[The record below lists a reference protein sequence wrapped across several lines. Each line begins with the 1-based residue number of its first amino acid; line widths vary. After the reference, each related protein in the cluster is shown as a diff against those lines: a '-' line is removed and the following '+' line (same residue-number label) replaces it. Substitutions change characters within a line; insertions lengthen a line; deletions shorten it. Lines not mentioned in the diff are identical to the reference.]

1 MPNMGDV
8 AKKIWILDDD
18 KSIRW
23 VLQKALEKNNFTVT
37 SFSNS
42 NEAINHFNHDMPDLI
57 ISDIKMPG
65 ESGLQFLEKVKTK
78 FPNIPIIIMTAF
90 SDLDSAVDSYAFG
103 AYEYL
108 PKPFDIEDALKIINS
123 AFKTS
128 GEQNDVFAT
137 NNHIIGNSPV
147 MQNVFKQI
155 GKLSKSEA
163 SILITGESG
172 TGKEL
177 VAKAIHDNSSRKNKP
192 FIALNAAAIPEDL
205 LESELFGYE
214 KGAFTGAIASK
225 KGYFEEANEGTL
237 FLDEIADMPLDLQ
250 AKILRVLNDGIYQK
264 LGSSTPIK
272 SNVRIITATH
282 QNLNEK
288 INEEKFRE
296 DLFHRLNVIS
306 IKLPPLRERADDILL
321 LSKYFL
327 SMSAKE
333 LNTSTK
339 FLNEETQNYF
349 KKLSW
354 TGNIRQLRN
363 ICHWLTVMS
372 PGKEVG
378 ISDLPAEIIKENVNS
393 NHTGQWDQILKNIIS
408 NDIENKDS
416 NIFERYV
423 GLTEKILIETAL
435 ENCNGKKIKAASIL
449 GIGRNT
455 ITRKIIELDIFNK
468 IDRG

>member
-1 MPNMGDV
+1 MDKTS
-8 AKKIWILDDD
+8 KKIWILDDD

-23 VLQKALEKNNFTVT
+23 VLQKALEKNGYVVT
-37 SFSNS
+37 SFSNT

-78 FPNIPIIIMTAF
+78 FTSIPIIIMTAF

-108 PKPFDIEDALKIINS
+108 PKPFDIDEALKIITS
-123 AFKTS
+123 AFTTS
-128 GEQNDVFAT
+128 NPDEDDF
-137 NNHIIGNSPV
+137 NNNNQIIGNSPV
-147 MQNVFKQI
+147 MQNLFKQI
-155 GKLSKSEA
+155 GKLSKSDA

-177 VAKAIHDNSSRKNKP
+177 VAKAIHDNSNRKNKV
-192 FIALNAAAIPEDL
+192 FIALNSAAIPKDL

-214 KGAFTGAIASK
+214 KGAFTGAVNSK

-250 AKILRVLNDGIYQK
+250 AKLLRVLNDGVFQK

-272 SNVRIITATH
+272 TNVRIIAATH
-282 QNLNEK
+282 QNLLQK
-288 INEEKFRE
+288 IDEQYFRE
-296 DLFHRLNVIS
+296 DLYHRLNVIS
-306 IKLPPLRERADDILL
+306 IKLPALRERGDDILL
-321 LSKYFL
+321 LSNYFL
-327 SMSAKE
+327 KQSAKDI
-333 LNTSTK
+333 NTPAK

-349 KKLSW
+349 RKLNW

-378 ISDLPAEIIKENVNS
+378 VSDLPAEILKENVYL
-393 NHTGQWDQILKNIIS
+393 NHSGQWDEILSNLIRDDIS
-408 NDIENKDS
+408 KKVP
-416 NIFERYV
+416 NIFEKYINLLEKV
-423 GLTEKILIETAL
+423 LIKTALTENK
-435 ENCNGKKIKAASIL
+435 NKKVQAATVL

-455 ITRKIIELDIFNK
+455 ITRKIDELDI
-468 IDRG
+468 

>member
-1 MPNMGDV
+1 MDKTS
-8 AKKIWILDDD
+8 KKIWILDDD

-23 VLQKALEKNNFTVT
+23 VLQKALEKNGYVVT
-37 SFSNS
+37 TFSNT
-42 NEAINHFNHDMPDLI
+42 NEAINHFNHDVPDLI

-78 FPNIPIIIMTAF
+78 FTNIPIIIMTAF
-90 SDLDSAVDSYAFG
+90 TDLDSAVDSYAFG

-108 PKPFDIEDALKIINS
+108 PKPFDIDEALKIITS

-128 GEQNDVFAT
+128 DSNEEDFK
-137 NNHIIGNSPV
+137 NNNQIIGNSPV
-147 MQNVFKQI
+147 MQNLFKQI

-177 VAKAIHDNSSRKNKP
+177 VAKAIHDNSIRKNKP
-192 FIALNAAAIPEDL
+192 FIALNSAAIPKDL

-214 KGAFTGAIASK
+214 KGAFTGAFNSK

-237 FLDEIADMPLDLQ
+237 FLDEIADMPLELQ
-250 AKILRVLNDGIYQK
+250 AKLLRVLNDGIFQK
-264 LGSSTPIK
+264 LGSNSSIK
-272 SNVRIITATH
+272 SNVRIIAATH
-282 QNLNEK
+282 QNLLQK
-288 INEEKFRE
+288 IDEQNFRE

-306 IKLPPLRERADDILL
+306 IKLPPLRERGDDILL

-327 SMSAKE
+327 SQSAKE
-333 LNTSTK
+333 LNTPSK
-339 FLNEETQNYF
+339 YLNEETQNYF
-349 KKLSW
+349 KKLNW

-363 ICHWLTVMS
+363 ICHWLSVMS

-378 ISDLPAEIIKENVNS
+378 ISDLPTEILKENVYS
-393 NHTGQWDQILKNIIS
+393 NHSGKWDEIVSSLIKEDIS
-408 NDIENKDS
+408 KKTP
-416 NIFERYV
+416 NIFEKYIN
-423 GLTEKILIETAL
+423 LLEKILIQTAL
-435 ENCNGKKIKAASIL
+435 NENKNKKIQAASTL

-455 ITRKIIELDIFNK
+455 ISRKIDELDI
-468 IDRG
+468 

>member
-1 MPNMGDV
+1 MPNMGEL

-128 GEQNDVFAT
+128 GEQEDAFAT
-137 NNHIIGNSPV
+137 NNQIIGNSPV

-177 VAKAIHDNSSRKNKP
+177 VAKAIHDNSHQKDNP
-192 FIALNAAAIPEDL
+192 FIALNSAAIPKDL

-214 KGAFTGAIASK
+214 KGAFTGAITSK
-225 KGYFEEANEGTL
+225 KGYFEEANGGTL

-250 AKILRVLNDGIYQK
+250 AKLLRVLNDGVFQK
-264 LGSSTPIK
+264 LGSSSPVK
-272 SNVRIITATH
+272 SNVRIIAATH
-282 QNLNEK
+282 QNLTEK
-288 INEEKFRE
+288 INQQKFRE

-306 IKLPPLRERADDILL
+306 IELPPLRDRADDILL

-333 LNTSTK
+333 FNTPIK

-349 KKLSW
+349 KKLNW

-372 PGKEVG
+372 PGREVG
-378 ISDLPAEIIKENVNS
+378 ISDLPAEILKENLS
-393 NHTGQWDQILKNIIS
+393 PKHSGQWDEIIANLIQDDLSNKIPNIYDKYIHLLES
-408 NDIENKDS
+408 
-416 NIFERYV
+416 V
-423 GLTEKILIETAL
+423 LIRTAL
-435 ENCNGKKIKAASIL
+435 DASNNKKIVAAELL

-455 ITRKIIELDIFNK
+455 ISRKIKELDI
-468 IDRG
+468 